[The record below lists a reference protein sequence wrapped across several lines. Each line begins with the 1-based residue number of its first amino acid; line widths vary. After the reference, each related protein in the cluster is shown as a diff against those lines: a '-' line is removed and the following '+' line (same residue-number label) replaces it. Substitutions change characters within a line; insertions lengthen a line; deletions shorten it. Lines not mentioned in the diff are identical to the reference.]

1 MKNIISVLP
10 FLLLFI
16 FFGCNEK
23 PKPVITDNT
32 KSGLRNDA
40 KDFMESLKSIL
51 VKEMQANGIVAAVS
65 VCSDT
70 AQLLTN
76 NYGIKKGIF
85 IKRVSFKYRNEN
97 DAPNKIETEALKMF
111 EELKQK
117 GELKETTEF
126 FKTTEENGATSV
138 IYLKPILVQAPCL
151 SCHGPLEQIGPD
163 VKQIL
168 QTKYPNDK
176 ATGYQLDDLRGAV
189 SIKKTL

>member
-126 FKTTEENGATSV
+126 FKTTEENGVTSV

-151 SCHGPLEQIGPD
+151 SCHGSLDQIGPD

-168 QTKYPNDK
+168 QKKYPNDK